1 MTNVDQFESVFRS
14 AARDVFEYKPV
25 EIRTGLIVTDQ
36 DEEGA
41 KTLVEAVRR
50 YLRVLGTDLEW
61 KGLHGD
67 AARSPEELLNE
78 VQKAPPHLVC
88 TYRNLHSGAWK
99 YPYSLGE
106 HLDVLTQHTD
116 LPVLVLPHP
125 DADRASTHA
134 LENTNRV
141 VAVTNH
147 LAGDHRLVNHAVRF
161 TEPRGTLTLAHIED
175 DLDFGRIMAA
185 IEKIPTIDTDDARE
199 KLTRQLLKEPKD
211 YVDTCRKALEAAGVE
226 LTVEAVIEF
235 GHRVSDI
242 ARRIEERKVDLLVFN
257 TMDEGQLAMHGLA
270 YSLAVEIRNIP
281 VLML

>member
-14 AARDVFEYKPV
+14 AARDVFEYQPV
-25 EIRTGLIVTDQ
+25 GIRTGLIVTDR

-41 KTLVEAVRR
+41 KAMDAAVRR
-50 YLRVLGTDLEW
+50 YLRILGTDVEW
-61 KGLHGD
+61 RGLHGD
-67 AARSPEELLNE
+67 AARSPEDLLKE
-78 VQKAPPHLVC
+78 VQKAPPHLLC
-88 TYRNLHSGAWK
+88 TYRNLHSGVWK

-141 VAVTNH
+141 LAVTNH

-175 DLDFGRIMAA
+175 DVDFGRIMSA
-185 IEKIPTIDTDDARE
+185 IEKIPTIDTEDARE
-199 KLTRQLLKEPKD
+199 KLSRQLLKEPGD
-211 YVDTCRKALEAAGVE
+211 YADSCRKALAAAGVE
-226 LTVEAVIEF
+226 LTIETIVEF
-235 GHRVSDI
+235 GHRLSEI
-242 ARRIEERKVDLLVFN
+242 ARRIEEQKVDLLVFN

-270 YSLAVEIRNIP
+270 YSLAVEIRNVP